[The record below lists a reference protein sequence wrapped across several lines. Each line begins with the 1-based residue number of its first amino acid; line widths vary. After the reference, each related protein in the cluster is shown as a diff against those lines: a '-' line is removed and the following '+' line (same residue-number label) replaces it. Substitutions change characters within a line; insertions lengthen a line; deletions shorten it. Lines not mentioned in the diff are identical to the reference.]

1 MAERS
6 YHYLLKG
13 KIKKYNFDEE
23 QDSTQRK
30 TLLNVHSFCG
40 GKCSVFIYINFPV
53 LRLVSSLLYNLSWK
67 IFYPMSL
74 MERYVCSK
82 QKLWQQAL
90 SYSNS
95 SGHVC

>member
-1 MAERS
+1 MTEPS

-40 GKCSVFIYINFPV
+40 AKCPVFIYINFPV
-53 LRLVSSLLYNLSWK
+53 LRLVSSLLYNLS
-67 IFYPMSL
+67 
-74 MERYVCSK
+74 
-82 QKLWQQAL
+82 
-90 SYSNS
+90 
-95 SGHVC
+95 